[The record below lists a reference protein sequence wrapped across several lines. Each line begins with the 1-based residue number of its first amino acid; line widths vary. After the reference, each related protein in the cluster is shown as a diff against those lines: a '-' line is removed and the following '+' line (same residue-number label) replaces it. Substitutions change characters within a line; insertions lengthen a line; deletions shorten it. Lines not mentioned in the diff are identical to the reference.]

1 MATKKEKKRPETF
14 YQEAVKRY
22 INKRYGCATVR
33 ELNFGGP
40 KFDVVGFSPNTGE
53 FHIVECKLTSRL
65 VGIGQTFGQIL
76 AYKAMIF
83 DAGEQFL
90 NAYLKQLAKEGITRI
105 SFYSE
110 VAQFANERK
119 IPIRFYVALRE
130 KACSRP
136 DFLRLMKRDLAGVGI
151 IRINK
156 HNHCRDYI
164 SVRGQKDFELCE
176 ADRIEVP
183 ISTPPRPIVQKVLEH
198 QGSGGDAADLT
209 SLLDARILRMR
220 SGMKSVLH
228 SKYAVFYRVGTNFV
242 GLFPKKQFVR
252 VEIREGSKWKKVR
265 IKDKAQ
271 LRAVTKRIKKA
282 LSRSLAD

>member
-1 MATKKEKKRPETF
+1 VAKREKKRPETF
-14 YQEAVKRY
+14 YQDVVKRY
-22 INKRYGCATVR
+22 IGKKYGSATVR

-40 KFDVVGFSPNTGE
+40 KFDVVGFSPDTGE
-53 FHIVECKLTSRL
+53 FHIVECKLTSRS

-90 NAYLKQLAKEGITRI
+90 NAYLKQLAKEGITKI

-136 DFLRLMKRDLAGVGI
+136 DFLRLMKRDLSGVGI
-151 IRINK
+151 IRINQYNQCK
-156 HNHCRDYI
+156 DYI
-164 SVRGQKDFELCE
+164 RVRGHKDFELCE
-176 ADRIEVP
+176 AERIEVP
-183 ISTPPRPIVQKVLEH
+183 ISTPPRPLVQKVLEH
-198 QGSGGDAADLT
+198 QGSGPDVVDLAAA
-209 SLLDARILRMR
+209 LDSRILKMR
-220 SGMKSVLH
+220 HGMKSVLH

-242 GLFPKKQFVR
+242 GLYPKKQFLR
-252 VEIREGSKWKKVR
+252 VAIREGSKWKKVR
-265 IKDKAQ
+265 IKHKGQ
-271 LRAVTKRIKKA
+271 LKSAIKRIRKA
-282 LSRSLAD
+282 LSRSLSD

>member
-1 MATKKEKKRPETF
+1 MAKREKKRPETF
-14 YQEAVKRY
+14 YQDVVKRY
-22 INKRYGCATVR
+22 ISKKYGSATVR

-40 KFDVVGFSPNTGE
+40 KFDIVGFSPDTGE
-53 FHIVECKLTSRL
+53 FHIVECKLTSRS

-90 NAYLKQLAKEGITRI
+90 NAYLKQLAKEGITKI

-136 DFLRLMKRDLAGVGI
+136 DFLRLMKRDLSGVGI
-151 IRINK
+151 IRINQYNQCK
-156 HNHCRDYI
+156 DYI
-164 SVRGQKDFELCE
+164 RVRRHKDFELCE
-176 ADRIEVP
+176 AERIEVP
-183 ISTPPRPIVQKVLEH
+183 ISTPPRPLVQKVLGH
-198 QGSGGDAADLT
+198 QGSGPDVVDLAAA
-209 SLLDARILRMR
+209 LDSRILKMR
-220 SGMKSVLH
+220 HGMKSVLH

-242 GLFPKKQFVR
+242 GLYPKKQFLR
-252 VEIREGSKWKKVR
+252 VAVREGSKWKKVR
-265 IKDKAQ
+265 IKHKGQ
-271 LRAVTKRIKKA
+271 LRSVVKRIRKA
-282 LSRSLAD
+282 LSRSLSD

>member
-1 MATKKEKKRPETF
+1 MARKKRKKQPETF
-14 YQEAVKRY
+14 YQDVVKRY
-22 INKRYGCATVR
+22 IGKTYDCATVR

-40 KFDVVGFSPNTGE
+40 KFDVVGFSPETGE

-90 NAYLKQLAKEGITRI
+90 NAYLKQLAKEGITKI

-136 DFLRLMKRDLAGVGI
+136 DFLRLMKKDLTEVGI
-151 IRINK
+151 IRINNYNQCK
-156 HNHCRDYI
+156 DYI
-164 SVRGQKDFELCE
+164 RVRGHKDFEICKAE
-176 ADRIEVP
+176 RIEVP

-198 QGSGGDAADLT
+198 QGSGPEVVDLAAA
-209 SLLDARILRMR
+209 LDSRILRMR
-220 SGMKSVLH
+220 RGMRSVLH
-228 SKYAVFYRVGTNFV
+228 SRYAVFYRVGTNFA
-242 GLFPKKQFVR
+242 GLYPKKQFIR
-252 VEIREGSKWKKVR
+252 VAVREGTKWNKVR
-265 IKDKAQ
+265 IKHKGQ
-271 LRAVTKRIKKA
+271 LKSITKRIKKA
-282 LSRSLAD
+282 LSRSLSG